1 MLCGTATVTLLKGD
15 YMSREEWEALY
26 YADRFKGNSSSSSF
40 DDDDEY
46 SVEREDYFDSD
57 CKEEFE

>member
-1 MLCGTATVTLLKGD
+1 
-15 YMSREEWEALY
+15 MSREEWEALY
-26 YADRFKGNSSSSSF
+26 YADRFKGNSSSSSS